1 MVVNETDVS
10 PTLEAGAGG
19 GGNNLPMVLA
29 CIEGN
34 GSRPSHRG
42 PGFTTETKVMYTL
55 NSTEVHGV
63 AYELP
68 RENRIADGE

>member
-1 MVVNETDVS
+1 MGGQRVS
-10 PTLEAGAGG
+10 DYKPCYTLKIRGVP
-19 GGNNLPMVLA
+19 LFVLA

-42 PGFTTETKVMYTL
+42 LGITTETKVMYTL
-55 NSTEVHGV
+55 NSTECHGV

>member
-1 MVVNETDVS
+1 
-10 PTLEAGAGG
+10 
-19 GGNNLPMVLA
+19 MVLA

-42 PGFTTETKVMYTL
+42 LGISTDTAAMHTL
-55 NSTEVHGV
+55 NGTEVHGV
-63 AYELP
+63 VYELP